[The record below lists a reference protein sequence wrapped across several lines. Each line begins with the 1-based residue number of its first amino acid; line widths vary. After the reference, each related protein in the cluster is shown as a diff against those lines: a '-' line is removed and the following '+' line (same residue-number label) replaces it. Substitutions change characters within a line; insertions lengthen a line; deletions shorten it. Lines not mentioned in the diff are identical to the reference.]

1 MILAAGIISIFATFI
16 VIAHIVMFAR
26 FWLTARIFLYGNL
39 AVVTLSLVSFIIS
52 LKQGLTKYDHY
63 FHGDPLLCIWNGV
76 FFFMSLWMMVYAI
89 LVYRRVNSGRAL
101 DMARARP
108 QSGLKDDGNGVE
120 GGIPMV

>member
-1 MILAAGIISIFATFI
+1 M
-16 VIAHIVMFAR
+16 
-26 FWLTARIFLYGNL
+26 
-39 AVVTLSLVSFIIS
+39 
-52 LKQGLTKYDHY
+52 
-63 FHGDPLLCIWNGV
+63 
-76 FFFMSLWMMVYAI
+76 YAI